1 MLTAAT
7 GAEDH
12 SLAPLTHAVPDLMDV
27 RQAID
32 AVLAEFLAAKRRS
45 ARPTT
50 RELIDTLRAFL
61 LASGKRIRPMMR
73 LCVWYAANGRG
84 SPEPVVRAAA
94 SLELFAQLRVLPALV
109 GRTDLTQEQAEAV
122 RAVLTGARLE
132 AEGMIA
138 RRFRRAPA
146 ALDRAPVPESA
157 TASLRQL
164 AYATSARRS

>member
-7 GAEDH
+7 GVEDH

-61 LASGKRIRPMMR
+61 LAGGKRIRPT
-73 LCVWYAANGRG
+73 
-84 SPEPVVRAAA
+84 
-94 SLELFAQLRVLPALV
+94 LV
-109 GRTDLTQEQAEAV
+109 GRPDLTEEQADAV
-122 RAVLTGARLE
+122 RAVLEATGARL
-132 AEGMIA
+132 
-138 RRFRRAPA
+138 RRAPA
-146 ALDRAPVPESA
+146 ALDRAPFPESA
-157 TASLRQL
+157 TAPLRQL